1 MKRKTQERLILRGIW
16 GFATETRLGK
26 RRVNVCAQMQVTQS
40 FDIKQTDDWSDL
52 TKQMHEYHASHAS
65 TLSTCLSLTSRAFRD
80 VGIAAAC
87 AAGLLP

>member
-1 MKRKTQERLILRGIW
+1 MP
-16 GFATETRLGK
+16 LGEESSEVGSLEK

-40 FDIKQTDDWSDL
+40 IDIKRTDDWSDL
-52 TKQMHEYHASHAS
+52 TKQMHASLSKQYQASHAS

-80 VGIAAAC
+80 VGIAAGC